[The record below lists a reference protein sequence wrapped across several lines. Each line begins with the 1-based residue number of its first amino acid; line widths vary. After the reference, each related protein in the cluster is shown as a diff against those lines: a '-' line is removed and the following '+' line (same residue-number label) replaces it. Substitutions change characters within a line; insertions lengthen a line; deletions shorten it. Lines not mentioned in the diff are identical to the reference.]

1 MDLIQPNTQKSVLN
15 RQSAQKQSRDGQT
28 GLRIWVIGDDVMVR
42 DFRQGK
48 SWTPAVVTKVLGPVT
63 YLVETPEGHHWKRH
77 ADQMKSVIT
86 VSEET
91 ASEAEF
97 PLEVTP
103 PTNPP
108 TNLSPDPPDLPVDIS
123 DPPNVGNKSEGSSTS
138 EERTSR
144 YPTRT
149 RRPPEQFQ

>member
-1 MDLIQPNTQKSVLN
+1 
-15 RQSAQKQSRDGQT
+15 
-28 GLRIWVIGDDVMVR
+28 MVR

-48 SWTPAVVTKVLGPVT
+48 SWTPAVVTQVLGLVT

-103 PTNPP
+103 PTNPSTDP
-108 TNLSPDPPDLPVDIS
+108 PDPPVGIS
-123 DPPNVGNKSEGSSTS
+123 DPPNGGSKSEGSSTS
-138 EERTSR
+138 EEPTSH

-149 RRPPEQFQ
+149 QRPPE